1 VSAKVVD
8 KKEKKDLII
17 EAAIREFIKKGF
29 PKTTISDI
37 AQAAGIGKGTVYEYF
52 STKEEIVNQTFEYFV
67 RSLEIDFEAVLISG
81 LPALEKLKQIFNGF
95 IDFMD
100 SQAQDMI
107 ELMFDFWSES
117 MRSKDQSKNMIYRE
131 MKKFYQAYR
140 AVFADIIVE
149 GMGDGAFRKD
159 INPHSAASMVVGAL
173 DGIIV
178 QWVLERESYDYRD
191 VIKTISAVF
200 IKGILTENK

>member
-1 VSAKVVD
+1 MCAKVVD

-37 AQAAGIGKGTVYEYF
+37 AKAAGIGKGTVYEYF
-52 STKEEIVNQTFEYFV
+52 STKEEIINQTFEFFV
-67 RSLEIDFEAVLISG
+67 RSLGMDFEAVLISG
-81 LPALEKLKQIFNGF
+81 LPPREKLVRIFEGF

-117 MRSKDQSKNMIYRE
+117 MKSTDQSKNLIYKE

-140 AVFADIIVE
+140 TIFADIIVE
-149 GMGDGAFRKD
+149 GMSAGTFRKD
-159 INPHSAASMVVGAL
+159 INPSSAASMVVGAL

-178 QWVLERESYDYRD
+178 QWVLERESYDYAS
-191 VIKTISAVF
+191 VIKTIADIFVN
-200 IKGILTENK
+200 GIITRTT